1 MPSLT
6 ARTGTSC
13 KAIKTNLLFFHIT
26 KVKIVVQ
33 RCLIDVNA
41 RTLDTSIQT
50 CSKLFLTLYSP
61 VGHFILLFSTEDLI
75 YKGLKVLGVYKQR
88 IRQTF
93 GRICF
98 YYTFDISRSFPL
110 FSRPRVTFI
119 AHSFLNNTQSGNQIL
134 NLIGS
139 SSKRIIHSWRD
150 YKGKSGRLVYCGFK
164 TCIK

>member
-88 IRQTF
+88 IRRLDGCVFT
-93 GRICF
+93 ILS
-98 YYTFDISRSFPL
+98 IFPDHFHYSVGQGL
-110 FSRPRVTFI
+110 LLLYIV
-119 AHSFLNNTQSGNQIL
+119 FLTTR
-134 NLIGS
+134 NLGTRFEI
-139 SSKRIIHSWRD
+139 
-150 YKGKSGRLVYCGFK
+150 
-164 TCIK
+164 